1 MRCLPSSCR
10 HPPRGLSAPKP
21 PVPRLRRC
29 SMWWEAG
36 AGAATLREALVCP
49 PSTSL
54 GCSQAQGAPLAWGQ
68 EPAVGRRASGTSNV
82 GVTGAGEGGGEGG
95 LRAGPPRMRP
105 PGHQNVT
112 GTGGKGGASRPTST
126 CLSLAKRHC
135 VKLPGRRPHA
145 RPPSP
150 GPPHGNHLHRVPAP
164 APPKSQQSVTDVAL
178 PPSPRGGP
186 GVAYGQKQMRP
197 RPSAEDQRLLH
208 SGCAHRPWA
217 GLAQN
222 RSTER
227 FVLNLESTYGSFIE
241 SPGCPCFPSG
251 NGGPRYEHLSSGGA
265 GGAGRC
271 PGQAARRPQPR
282 RGCARPL

>member
-10 HPPRGLSAPKP
+10 HPPRGLSAPRP
-21 PVPRLRRC
+21 PVPRLRPC

-36 AGAATLREALVCP
+36 AGAATPREALVCP

-150 GPPHGNHLHRVPAP
+150 GPPAREPPAP
-164 APPKSQQSVTDVAL
+164 SPCSCSSEVAAVGDRRGSAALAPG
-178 PPSPRGGP
+178 GGP
-186 GVAYGQKQMRP
+186 GSPTARSRCVHGPLPKTSDSFTRAVP
-197 RPSAEDQRLLH
+197 TAP
-208 SGCAHRPWA
+208 
-217 GLAQN
+217 GLGWLRTAA
-222 RSTER
+222 
-227 FVLNLESTYGSFIE
+227 LNASF
-241 SPGCPCFPSG
+241 
-251 NGGPRYEHLSSGGA
+251 
-265 GGAGRC
+265 
-271 PGQAARRPQPR
+271 
-282 RGCARPL
+282 

>member
-1 MRCLPSSCR
+1 MRCLPSRCR
-10 HPPRGLSAPKP
+10 HPPRGLSAPRP
-21 PVPRLRRC
+21 PVPRLRPC

-105 PGHQNVT
+105 PGHQNFT

-150 GPPHGNHLHRVPAP
+150 GPPQGNHLHRVPAP

-197 RPSAEDQRLLH
+197 QPSAEDSDSFTR
-208 SGCAHRPWA
+208 AVPTA
-217 GLAQN
+217 PGLGWLRTAA
-222 RSTER
+222 
-227 FVLNLESTYGSFIE
+227 LNASF
-241 SPGCPCFPSG
+241 
-251 NGGPRYEHLSSGGA
+251 
-265 GGAGRC
+265 
-271 PGQAARRPQPR
+271 
-282 RGCARPL
+282 